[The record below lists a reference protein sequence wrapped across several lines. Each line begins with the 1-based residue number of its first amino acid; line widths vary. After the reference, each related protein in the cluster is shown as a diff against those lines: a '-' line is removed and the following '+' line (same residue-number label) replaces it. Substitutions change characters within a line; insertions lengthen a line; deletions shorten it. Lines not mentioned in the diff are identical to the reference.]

1 MRILFPR
8 IIVLGF
14 FLLVTPRLRAQ
25 APAQTNSAKIASITV
40 TGEHKVPA
48 DQIVSASG
56 LKPGDVVSAHQIQ
69 EVADRLSAL
78 GLFSAVNYRYSSK
91 GDAIALEFQVR
102 EADTVPLW
110 FDNFPWFTDAELGD
124 AIRQKVGL
132 FAGESPGSGAM
143 VDQISEAL
151 TQLLVTQKIP
161 GQITH
166 QLVAP
171 PSGDGMVLEFR
182 VEGSDVKVQSVQFG
196 DPIAADS
203 EKLKDRVSD
212 IKGQPYSRFAIATF
226 EIEQIR
232 PLYAA
237 QGFLHAKIGPSEVKL
252 PASSGATAQGVDVV
266 IPIAPGSVYTWK
278 GVSWNGDVATFS
290 STLDGLVPLKPG
302 DLADGMKIEDTWRKV
317 EADYQRRGYLDAK
330 LDAQP
335 HFDEAS
341 HQVSY
346 TVSVIEGMQYRM
358 GDMVITGLSLDA
370 EKALRHAWQLAPGQ
384 VFNDAYF
391 ENFIKVLAK
400 PSPDVFGEIPVH
412 YTDFGHWLRPNAD
425 RHTMDVLFDFK

>member
-1 MRILFPR
+1 MALAI
-8 IIVLGF
+8 
-14 FLLVTPRLRAQ
+14 FLLVAPCLRAQ
-25 APAQTNSAKIASITV
+25 GPAPTNSAKIAAITV

-48 DQIVSASG
+48 DQIISASG
-56 LKPGDVVSAHQIQ
+56 LKPGDVVSAQQLQ
-69 EVADRLSAL
+69 EVADRLAAL
-78 GLFSAVNYRYSSK
+78 GLFSAVNYRYSFK

-102 EADTVPLW
+102 EADTVPVW
-110 FDNFPWFTDAELGD
+110 FDNFPWFSDDELVG
-124 AIRQKVGL
+124 AIRQQIGL
-132 FAGESPGSGAM
+132 FAGESPQGGAM
-143 VDQISEAL
+143 VDQISEVL
-151 TQLLVTQKIP
+151 TQLLAARKIA

-182 VEGSDVKVQSVQFG
+182 VEGSDVKVRSVQFG
-196 DPIAADS
+196 DPVAADS
-203 EKLKDRVSD
+203 EKLKDRSSD

-226 EIEQIR
+226 EIEQVR

-237 QGFLHAKIGPSEVKL
+237 QGFLQAKIGPAEIKPPAISEAAA
-252 PASSGATAQGVDVV
+252 PGVDVV
-266 IPIAPGSVYTWK
+266 IPIAPGTVYTWK
-278 GVSWNGDVATFS
+278 SVSWSGNVATLS
-290 STLDGLVPLKPG
+290 TTLDKMVPLKSG
-302 DLADGMKIEDTWRKV
+302 DPADGMKIEDTWRKI
-317 EADYQRRGYLDAK
+317 EADYQSRGYLDAK

-335 HFDEAS
+335 RFDETS

-346 TVSVIEGMQYRM
+346 TASIVEGMQYRM

-370 EKALRHAWQLAPGQ
+370 EKALRHVWQLAPGQ

-391 ENFIKVLAK
+391 EKFIKGLAK